1 MKDVRGQSLRRG
13 QHVVAI
19 DPSDGVYHPGMY
31 VCMYVCM
38 YVRMYD
44 VCMYDVRMC
53 VDNVLN

>member
-31 VCMYVCM
+31 VIVCMYVCM
-38 YVRMYD
+38 MY
-44 VCMYDVRMC
+44 